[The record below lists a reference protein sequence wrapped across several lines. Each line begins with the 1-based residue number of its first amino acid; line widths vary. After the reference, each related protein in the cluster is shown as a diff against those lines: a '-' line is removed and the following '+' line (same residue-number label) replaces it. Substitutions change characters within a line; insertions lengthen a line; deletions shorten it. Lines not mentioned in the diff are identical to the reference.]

1 MKEIISKQKKMEEAF
16 YLQGLNR
23 AEDQKGCVF
32 IHWKGC
38 WPFLDPSLNAY
49 LCVHMSD
56 PLPFYSQ
63 FYSVVRI
70 FFVVSG
76 KMFGVDCRTKET
88 LKHLL
93 LHLSNIA
100 TSFFGSSIK
109 DSVAQNIVEEFRKLS
124 HFLLLDRLSVKDHRP
139 RCQPAT

>member
-1 MKEIISKQKKMEEAF
+1 MKEIISKQKKKEEAF
-16 YLQGLNR
+16 NLQGLTR
-23 AEDQKGCVF
+23 EEDQKGCVF
-32 IHWKGC
+32 IHWKGG
-38 WPFLDPSLNAY
+38 WPLLDPSLNAY
-49 LCVHMSD
+49 LCVHMCD

-76 KMFGVDCRTKET
+76 KMFGVHCWTKET

-93 LHLSNIA
+93 LHLSYIP
-100 TSFFGSSIK
+100 TRFFGSSIK
-109 DSVAQNIVEEFRKLS
+109 DSVAQNIVEEFRKSS
-124 HFLLLDRLSVKDHRP
+124 HFLLLDRLFVKDHKP